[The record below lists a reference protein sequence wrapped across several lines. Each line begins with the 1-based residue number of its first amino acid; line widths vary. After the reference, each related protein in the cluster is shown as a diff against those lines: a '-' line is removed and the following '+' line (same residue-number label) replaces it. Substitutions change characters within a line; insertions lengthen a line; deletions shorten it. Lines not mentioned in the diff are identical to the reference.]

1 MNKDMKNQ
9 PHSDQEK
16 EKIRKASGDK
26 PMKEG
31 GTAGGLDER
40 TKHGLGETE
49 DKIRKRLK
57 DKE

>member
-1 MNKDMKNQ
+1 MNRDIKNQ

-16 EKIRKASGDK
+16 DGVRKSQDDK
-26 PMKEG
+26 PMKAG
-31 GTAGGLDER
+31 GTAGGLDEE

-49 DKIRKRLK
+49 DKIRNRLK